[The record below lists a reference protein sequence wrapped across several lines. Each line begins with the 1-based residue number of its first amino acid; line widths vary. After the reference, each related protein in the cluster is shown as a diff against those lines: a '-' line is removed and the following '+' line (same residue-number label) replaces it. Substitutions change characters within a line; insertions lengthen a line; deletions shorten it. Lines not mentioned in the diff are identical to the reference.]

1 MYVSICVGTV
11 AARTGLTPPSLVE
24 SGRYVSKQVLCYVHT
39 AGRTGERGNGGGGGN
54 CASVKGLAAWLGRL
68 RSGWPPELPRRQDD
82 RRCRYLHRYVRALV
96 LRTEKKKKEE
106 EEEEEDGEE
115 SPRAARSF
123 RGMLFSF
130 LSFLSPPPLGLPVSA
145 AFPFFFLLLSAGRW
159 EISVD
164 DEIRHTVHR

>member
-1 MYVSICVGTV
+1 M
-11 AARTGLTPPSLVE
+11 
-24 SGRYVSKQVLCYVHT
+24 LCPH
-39 AGRTGERGNGGGGGN
+39 GWPDGGTGERGGGN

-106 EEEEEDGEE
+106 EEEEDGEE

-130 LSFLSPPPLGLPVSA
+130 LSFLSPPPSVFLYPLLFLS
-145 AFPFFFLLLSAGRW
+145 FFFFFLPAGGRSQSTMRSGIPYIDRY
-159 EISVD
+159 EGYDRYVCGSD
-164 DEIRHTVHR
+164 RMQATP